1 MLTQRC
7 LNQGEPSR
15 SLKLRALQKTH
26 LEKTLVKLCSSLQS
40 QAENNDH
47 LMPAKVKVFDSQTLR
62 STGKALIYI
71 VMRNRGGKL
80 KDRCSFPEKSG
91 GS

>member
-1 MLTQRC
+1 MQRC

-40 QAENNDH
+40 RAEDNDH
-47 LMPAKVKVFDSQTLR
+47 LMPAHVKVFDSQTVG
-62 STGKALIYI
+62 STGKALFCI
-71 VMRNRGGKL
+71 VVRNRGGKL
-80 KDRCSFPEKSG
+80 KDRCSLPEKSG